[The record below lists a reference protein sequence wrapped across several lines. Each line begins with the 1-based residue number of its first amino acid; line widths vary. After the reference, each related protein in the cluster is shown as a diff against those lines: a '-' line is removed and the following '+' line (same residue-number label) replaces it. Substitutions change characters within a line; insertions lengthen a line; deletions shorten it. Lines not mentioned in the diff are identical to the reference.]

1 MWSGFFFYSPRPPSQ
16 KKALVFLTMAVVLV
30 NVFYILVLLYSMCS
44 QCCKE
49 HEDDNVVHVFN
60 QRASSMKQAIRRRT
74 SSITARIDAE
84 KGKYRNKFKTN
95 TRKSSLFDRVF
106 ATRDKNQDSI
116 VVSNPLNVERKLT
129 KKSSK
134 AELMSLSKELRRAK
148 HRAQEELNELQRYE
162 LEVKGMVD
170 QAPDEGDDIGVK
182 TRNDN
187 NIENTEVE
195 IEMVSRTSRSR
206 SDRLNQMRTHSNEDN
221 EGINP
226 LFLNR
231 MPPAPI
237 RGEGEIK
244 LDGGDGGLIK
254 KNSMEINVKAIKTK
268 KKNNRPKMLPS
279 SWMKKNGVS
288 RTKM

>member
-49 HEDDNVVHVFN
+49 HEDDNVIHVFN

-106 ATRDKNQDSI
+106 ATRDKKQDSI

-170 QAPDEGDDIGVK
+170 QAPDEEDGIGVK

-206 SDRLNQMRTHSNEDN
+206 SDRLNQMRTRSNEDD

-244 LDGGDGGLIK
+244 LDGGGGGLIK
-254 KNSMEINVKAIKTK
+254 KNSMEIKAIKTK

>member
-49 HEDDNVVHVFN
+49 HEDDNMVHVFN

-170 QAPDEGDDIGVK
+170 QAPDEDGIGVK

-244 LDGGDGGLIK
+244 LDGGGGGGGLIK
-254 KNSMEINVKAIKTK
+254 KKGIKAIKTK